1 MNVKELFDKAE
12 NGTLTYEQFVSAA
25 GESKFVDL
33 TEGKYVS
40 KQKYEDEINDRD
52 GRINTLSA
60 TIQTRDADLQTL
72 QDTLKDAGDIE
83 ALKTA
88 SKDLSELQKKYDKET
103 KAYQAQLSQQ
113 AYEFAVKEFANSK
126 QFTSKAAQRDFTQ
139 AMIAKKLQFED
150 GKLIGAEDFVQMY
163 AKDNEDAFAKK
174 TDPKPQFVQSTEQ
187 KKPDKL
193 TLSQLMKMKN
203 ENPDAVINI

>member
-12 NGTLTYEQFVSAA
+12 NGTLTYEQFLSAA
-25 GESKFVDL
+25 GEAKFVDL

-40 KQKYEDEINDRD
+40 KQKHEDELKDKDAQIT
-52 GRINTLSA
+52 TLSA
-60 TIQTRDADLQTL
+60 TIQTRDADLQAL

-88 SKDLSELQKKYDKET
+88 SRDLGELQKKYDKET

-163 AKDNEDAFAKK
+163 AKDNDDAFAKK
-174 TDPKPQFVQSTEQ
+174 SEPKPQFVQSTEP
-187 KKPDKL
+187 KKPDKP

-203 ENPDAVINI
+203 ENPDAVIDI

>member
-12 NGTLTYEQFVSAA
+12 NGTLTYEQFLSAA
-25 GESKFVDL
+25 GEAKFVDL

-40 KQKYEDEINDRD
+40 KQKHEDELKDKDAQIT
-52 GRINTLSA
+52 TLSA

-113 AYEFAVKEFANSK
+113 AYEFAVKEFASGK

-163 AKDNEDAFAKK
+163 AKDNDDAFAKK
-174 TDPKPQFVQSTEQ
+174 SEPKPQFVQSTEP

-203 ENPDAVINI
+203 DNPDAVIDI

>member
-12 NGTLTYEQFVSAA
+12 NGTLTYEQFLSAA
-25 GESKFVDL
+25 GEAKFVDL
-33 TEGKYVS
+33 SEGKYVS
-40 KQKYEDEINDRD
+40 KQKHEDELKDKDAQIT
-52 GRINTLSA
+52 TLSA
-60 TIQTRDADLQTL
+60 TIQTRDADLQAL

-88 SKDLSELQKKYDKET
+88 SRDLGELQKKYDKET

-163 AKDNEDAFAKK
+163 AKDNDDAFAKK
-174 TDPKPQFVQSTEQ
+174 SEPKPQFVQSTEP

-203 ENPDAVINI
+203 DNPDAVIDI

>member
-12 NGTLTYEQFVSAA
+12 NGTLTYEQFLSAA
-25 GESKFVDL
+25 GEAKFVDL
-33 TEGKYVS
+33 SEGKYVS
-40 KQKYEDEINDRD
+40 KQKHEDELKDKDAQIT
-52 GRINTLSA
+52 TLSA

-163 AKDNEDAFAKK
+163 AKDNDDAFAKK
-174 TDPKPQFVQSTEQ
+174 SDPKPQFVQSTEP

-193 TLSQLMKMKN
+193 TLSLLMKMKN
-203 ENPDAVINI
+203 DNPDAVIDI

>member
-12 NGTLTYEQFVSAA
+12 NGTLTYEQFMSVA

-33 TEGKYVS
+33 TEGNYVS
-40 KQKYEDEINDRD
+40 KQKYDSEIKDRD
-52 GRINTLSA
+52 GRIDTLNT

-72 QDTLKDAGDIE
+72 QNTLKDAGDIE

-88 SKDLSELQKKYDKET
+88 SKNLDELQKKYDKET
-103 KAYQAQLSQQ
+103 KAYQARLSQQ
-113 AYEFAVKEFANSK
+113 AYEFAVKEFAGSK

-163 AKDNEDAFAKK
+163 AKDNDDAFAKK
-174 TDPKPQFVQSTEQ
+174 ADPKPQFVQSTEP
-187 KKPDKL
+187 KKTEKF

-203 ENPDAVINI
+203 DNPDAVIDI